1 MSAAYQ
7 SLQTPTPSR
16 KPRRHAESQSGCRAV
31 AAATGVSADELGK
44 MALEGIE
51 STWLDASD
59 RAALARDF
67 EAILSEL

>member
-1 MSAAYQ
+1 
-7 SLQTPTPSR
+7 LGFELG
-16 KPRRHAESQSGCRAV
+16 HVSGGV
-31 AAATGVSADELGK
+31 AAPPGASADELGK